1 MRRVIVGLLSLALSV
16 SVAGAAHAQAAPQP
30 EKARVMILGTYHF
43 HNPGADRAQFVVADP
58 LSESKQREIAEV
70 VDRLAA
76 FRPTKIAIEWP
87 PSRADS
93 TNAQYARYRAGQFTL
108 GSNEVHQLGFRL
120 AGRLGHERLYLVDYG
135 KGLPLDSLM
144 KYAAAR
150 EPEVAARFSAMIADI
165 ERQMNRMQRE
175 MTVGQ
180 ILRFMNEPATL
191 DLALRPYVEMSTVG
205 AGDGYIGAR
214 VAADWYDRNIHMFAN
229 LARATRPGDRVL
241 LIVGQGHAPI
251 IRHLVQNHPAMALV
265 EPLEFLP

>member
-1 MRRVIVGLLSLALSV
+1 MRRVIVGLLSLGLSA
-16 SVAGAAHAQAAPQP
+16 SLAGAAHAQGAQP

-43 HNPGADRAQFVVADP
+43 HNPGADRAQFTVADP
-58 LSESKQREIAEV
+58 LSEPKQREIAEV
-70 VDRLAA
+70 VGQLER

-120 AGRLGHERLYLVDYG
+120 ASRLGHERLYLVDYS
-135 KGLPLDSLM
+135 KGLPIDSMM
-144 KYAAAR
+144 KYAGVR
-150 EPEVAARFSAMIADI
+150 DPEGAARFNAVIA
-165 ERQMNRMQRE
+165 EVEGMMSRMQRE

-180 ILRFMNEPATL
+180 ILRYMNEPAML
-191 DLALRPYVEMSTVG
+191 DRALQVYVDMTTIG

-251 IRHLVQNHPAMALV
+251 IRHLVQNHPAMELV
-265 EPLEFLP
+265 EPLEFLR